1 MSKITS
7 TENSMIKAFLSDK
20 KVHSCKLIKDTNCV
34 NIELSGEITYSD
46 SYLRQLENI
55 LAKSYDVSSVKIT
68 YHLEMPEDGHDLS
81 KHLDHIRQVLS
92 ERAPSSYGFLKNS
105 TWSVDDRTIYIKLGR
120 DCSTFLK
127 SMNFD
132 RTIHDI
138 VYELLGINCNI
149 SFTDKSGKTSTNL
162 ITEDV
167 PNGDGHLKSMDL
179 SNVDINYKAPQAPK
193 GSKQR
198 KDDIIAP
205 SVSARARA
213 KVNSDEGAKKA
224 TSFIGRE
231 ITQEITPINE
241 ITPDSYVVA
250 IFGKVISTEDRQLKS
265 GAYLFSLD
273 VTDYSSS
280 IKVKFFVKEDKIGD
294 VKAEIKVGRAV
305 YVQGEAQYDTYSK
318 ETTIKGTTLKFG
330 TWEEREDKAAEKRC
344 ELHMHTAMSAMDGI
358 TPVQD
363 LLKTAERWGHK
374 AMAITDHGVLQSYD
388 DAFKFKKFNN
398 LNVKILYGM
407 EGYLFDEPH
416 FVMFNYKL
424 GDDLDRD
431 YVVFDL
437 ETTGLYKKTD
447 RIIEIGAVK
456 YSKDGTIVDRF
467 STFVNPEMP
476 IPDSSYAIH
485 GISDAMVADAPTIS
499 QILPSFLNFIENT
512 ILVAHNAPFDVGFI
526 EENAK
531 RLGLP
536 WNDPVYIDTCELA
549 RRLILS
555 GITNYKLDTVA
566 KHLGVELENH
576 HRAVD
581 DCVCCGGIFF
591 KLLDLLEQIDN
602 YSQLPGIAKMNN
614 LPINTKVQT
623 YHVILLVKD
632 RVGLKN
638 LYRLVT
644 ASNLNYF
651 HRHPRI
657 PRRLLEMYRE
667 GLIIGSACE
676 AGDLFRAIVANKP
689 DAELDKI
696 ASFYDYLEIQP
707 IDNNRYMIREGE
719 VSSDEDLRNFNRK
732 IVTIADRLGKPVV
745 ATGDVH
751 FLNPRDEV
759 FRRVIMYG
767 KGFKDADKQAELYFK
782 TTDEMLAEFRYL
794 GEDRAREVVITNP
807 NMIAD
812 MVEDNIRPIPGGMHP
827 PKLQD
832 SDKELRE
839 MCMNRAHEIYGTPL
853 PELVETRLVKELD
866 GIIKNGYSVMYM
878 IAQKLVFN
886 SQSNGHKVDSRG
898 SVGSSFVANMSGITE
913 VNALPPH
920 YVCPTCKHS
929 EFFTHGEYHVGFD
942 MPAKTCPYCGTE
954 LKRDGH
960 NIPFETFLGFEGNM
974 KIPDIDPNF
983 SGEYQGKAM
992 KYIEVLF
999 GKENVFR
1006 AGTISTVADK
1016 TAYGYVTHYNED
1028 HNIQMSEAEIH
1039 RIQLGCMGTK
1049 RSTGQHPGG
1058 IIVVPREY
1066 DVHDFTPLQ
1075 HPADD
1080 VNSDI
1085 ITTHFAFSSLH
1096 DTILK
1101 LDILGHTAPTMLRYL
1116 TTHTGVAMEDV
1127 PMFDTDVIK
1136 LFTSVEPLG
1145 LKPGDIESTTG
1156 TLGLPESGTNFVR
1169 GMLMDCQPKSF
1180 FDLLQISGLSHGTDV
1195 WLGNGKDLIDS
1206 GTCTISELIA
1216 CRDDIMTYLILKG
1229 MDPAESFTIMEGV
1242 RKGKGIKPEKE
1253 QEMRNHGVPDWYID
1267 SCKKIKYMFPKAH
1280 AVAYSMAAQRLGWF
1294 KLHYPAHFYAAYYTV
1309 SGNDF
1314 DLEWMAGGM
1323 EKNFIHM
1330 KDIIAQGKKASPK
1343 DQKSIGLYEV
1353 VDEMYHRGISFTMPD
1368 ILNSHST
1375 KYLVMDDGKTIL
1387 PPLVAVPGLGEQVAN
1402 DIVNDRETNG
1412 PYSTVEDVGVRVSKL
1427 SKTLIDLM
1435 QQMGAL
1441 GDIPYSSQMSLFDEG
1456 LF

>member
-7 TENSMIKAFLSDK
+7 TENSMIKTFLSDK
-20 KVHSCKLIKDTNCV
+20 KVNSCKLIKETNCV
-34 NIELSGEITYSD
+34 HIDVTGPVTYSD
-46 SYLRQLENI
+46 SYLRQLETI
-55 LAKSYDVSSVKIT
+55 LAKSYDVGSVKIT
-68 YHLEMPEDGHDLS
+68 YRLAQPEEGHDLS
-81 KHLDHIRQVLS
+81 QYLDHIRQVLS

-105 TWSVDDRTIYIKLGR
+105 VWSVDDKTIYIKLGR

-138 VYELLGINCNI
+138 VYEQLGINCNV

-162 ITEDV
+162 LTDENPQDV
-167 PNGDGHLKSMDL
+167 GHLKSLDL
-179 SNVDINYKAPQAPK
+179 SNIDLNYKAPEAPK
-193 GSKQR
+193 EKKQR

-213 KVNSDEGAKKA
+213 KVNTDEGAKKA
-224 TSFIGRE
+224 TAFIGRE
-231 ITQEITPINE
+231 ITQEITPISE

-250 IFGKVISTEDRQLKS
+250 IFGQIIATEDRQLKS

-273 VTDYSSS
+273 VTDYTSS
-280 IKVKFFVKEDKIGD
+280 IKVKFFVKEDKIAD
-294 VKAEIKVGRAV
+294 VKAEIKVGKAV
-305 YVQGEAQYDTYSK
+305 YVQGEAQYDTFSK

-330 TWEEREDKAAEKRC
+330 TWQEREDKCEEKRV

-358 TPVQD
+358 TPVED

-374 AMAITDHGVLQSYD
+374 AVAITDHGVLQSYD
-388 DAFKFKKFNN
+388 DAFKCKSFGK
-398 LNVKILYGM
+398 LNVKIIYGM

-424 GDDLDRD
+424 GDNLDRD

-437 ETTGLYKKTD
+437 ETTGLYKTTD
-447 RIIEIGAVK
+447 KIIEIGAVR
-456 YSKDGTIVDRF
+456 YNTNGEIVGRF
-467 STFVNPEMP
+467 SSFVNPERP
-476 IPDSSYAIH
+476 IPDESFAIH
-485 GISDAMVADAPTIS
+485 GISDAMVADAPTIEE
-499 QILPSFLNFIENT
+499 ILPEFLKFMDNS

-526 EENAK
+526 EENTK
-531 RLGLP
+531 RLGFS
-536 WNDPVYIDTCELA
+536 WNDPVYIDTCELS
-549 RRLILS
+549 RRLILT
-555 GITNYKLDTVA
+555 GIQNYKLDTVA
-566 KHLGVELENH
+566 KYLDVELENH

-591 KLLDLLEQIDN
+591 KLLELLEQKDF
-602 YSQLPGIAKMNN
+602 YSQLPGIARMNN
-614 LPINTKVQT
+614 LSINTTKTQT

-632 RVGLKN
+632 AVGLKN

-651 HRHPRI
+651 HRQPRI

-676 AGDLFRAIVANKP
+676 AGELFRAMLAGKA
-689 DAELDKI
+689 DEELDKI
-696 ASFYDYLEIQP
+696 ANFYDFLEIQP
-707 IDNNRYMIREGE
+707 IDNNRFMIRKGMATN
-719 VSSDEDLRNFNRK
+719 DEDLRNFNRK
-732 IVTIADRLGKPVV
+732 IVTIADRIGKPVV

-767 KGFKDADKQAELYFK
+767 KGFEDADKQAELYFK
-782 TTDEMLAEFRYL
+782 TTDEMLQEFRYF
-794 GEDRAREVVITNP
+794 GDRAKEFVITNP

-812 MVEDNIRPIPGGMHP
+812 MIEDNIRPIPKGMHP

-839 MCMNRAHEIYGTPL
+839 MCMNRAHEIYGDPL

-878 IAQKLVFN
+878 IAQKLVYN

-920 YVCPTCKHS
+920 YVCPKCKYSH
-929 EFFTHGEYHVGFD
+929 FFTQGEYHVGFD
-942 MPAKTCPYCGTE
+942 MPPKQCPNCGTD

-974 KIPDIDPNF
+974 KIPDIDLNF

-1028 HNIQMSEAEIH
+1028 HSIQMSEAEVH

-1127 PMFDTDVIK
+1127 PMFDPEVIK

-1195 WLGNGKDLIDS
+1195 WLGNGKDLIDN

-1229 MDPAESFTIMEGV
+1229 MDPAESFSIMEGV

-1253 QEMRNHGVPDWYID
+1253 QEMRDHGVPDWYID

-1294 KLHYPAHFYAAYYTV
+1294 KLYYPAHFYAAYYTV

-1314 DLEWMAGGM
+1314 DLEWMAGGV
-1323 EKNFIHM
+1323 EKNFLHM

-1343 DQKSIGLYEV
+1343 DQKSVGLYEI
-1353 VDEMYHRGISFTMPD
+1353 VDEMYHRGIGFTIPNIMT
-1368 ILNSHST
+1368 SHAT
-1375 KYLVMDDGKTIL
+1375 RYLVMEDGKTIL
-1387 PPLVAVPGLGEQVAN
+1387 PPLVAVPGLGESVAN
-1402 DIVNDRETNG
+1402 EIVADREANG
-1412 PYSTVEDVGVRVSKL
+1412 TYKTVEEIGQRVSKL
-1427 SKTLIDLM
+1427 SKTLIDTM
-1435 QQMGAL
+1435 HQMGSL
-1441 GDIPYSSQMSLFDEG
+1441 GDIPYSSQMSLFDG